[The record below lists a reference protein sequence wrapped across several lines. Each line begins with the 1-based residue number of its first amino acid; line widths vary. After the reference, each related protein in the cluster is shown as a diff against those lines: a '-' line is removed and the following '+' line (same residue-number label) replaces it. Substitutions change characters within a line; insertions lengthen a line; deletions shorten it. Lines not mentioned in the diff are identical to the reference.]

1 MRLQDI
7 LYFPLKYLGQL
18 GSSIVSRE
26 NETRRRKTR
35 NGMAGSLIENVS
47 DTAFWIAH
55 CRALETE
62 RPDALFRD
70 PLARLL
76 AGDRG
81 KKIANAMPVR
91 FITTWIVAIRT
102 RVIDDYIRWAIA
114 QGVDTILNLGAGLDT
129 RPYRLDL
136 SESLVWIEAD
146 YPRIVEFKEER
157 LSNEKP
163 RCQLD
168 RVKLDLANL
177 SERRKLLASVDARAR
192 KMLVLTEGVVPYL
205 SLEEGA
211 SLADDLRTLDH
222 VRYWIVEYISPQ
234 ASKYRHRGM
243 RQLMKNAPFKFAP
256 ADWFAFFEI
265 HGWRARETRYLWDES
280 RRLHRPIQ
288 LPLFLKVVFIIR
300 GIFASKEQ
308 RAAFRKF
315 QGYALLEPAD
325 S

>member
-1 MRLQDI
+1 MVD
-7 LYFPLKYLGQL
+7 
-18 GSSIVSRE
+18 
-26 NETRRRKTR
+26 
-35 NGMAGSLIENVS
+35 SLIENVS

-62 RPDALFRD
+62 RSDALFHD

-81 KKIANAMPVR
+81 KKITEAMPVS

-102 RVIDDYIRWAIA
+102 RLIDDYIRWAVT

-136 SESLVWIEAD
+136 PESLVWIEAD
-146 YPRIVEFKEER
+146 YPHIVEFKENR
-157 LSNEKP
+157 LSQEKP
-163 RCQLD
+163 RCHLE

-177 SERRKLLASVDARAR
+177 SERRELLTSVNVRAE

-205 SLEEGA
+205 SLEEAG

-222 VRYWIVEYISPQ
+222 ARYWIVEYVSPQ
-234 ASKYRHRGM
+234 ASKYRSRGRM
-243 RQLMKNAPFKFAP
+243 RRLMQNAPFKFAP
-256 ADWFAFFEI
+256 QDWFGFFEA
-265 HGWRARETRYLWDES
+265 HGWRSSDVRYLVEEGE
-280 RRLHRPIQ
+280 RLYRPIK
-288 LPLFLKVVFIIR
+288 LPAPLILAFLTR

-315 QGYALLEPAD
+315 QG
-325 S
+325 

>member
-1 MRLQDI
+1 MA
-7 LYFPLKYLGQL
+7 K
-18 GSSIVSRE
+18 
-26 NETRRRKTR
+26 KR

-62 RPDALFRD
+62 RPDALFHD

-81 KKIANAMPVR
+81 KKIAEAMPAR
-91 FITTWIVAIRT
+91 LITAWIVAIRT

-136 SESLVWIEAD
+136 PESLVWIEAD
-146 YPRIVEFKEER
+146 YPHIVEFKGNL
-157 LSNEKP
+157 LSKEKP
-163 RCQLD
+163 RFWLE

-177 SERRKLLASVDARAR
+177 PERRQLFASINARA
-192 KMLVLTEGVVPYL
+192 KKILVLTEGVVPYL
-205 SLEEGA
+205 SLEEAA
-211 SLADDLRTLDH
+211 SLADDLSALDRA
-222 VRYWIVEYISPQ
+222 RYWIVEYISPLTSRYRNRGRM
-234 ASKYRHRGM
+234 SK
-243 RQLMKNAPFKFAP
+243 LMQNAPFKFAP
-256 ADWFAFFEI
+256 EDWFGFFEA
-265 HGWRARETRYLWDES
+265 HRWRFREVRYLVGEGE
-280 RRLHRPIQ
+280 RLHRPIK
-288 LPLFLKVVFIIR
+288 LPPPLMLAFLIR

-315 QGYALLEPAD
+315 QGYAMLEPTN

>member
-1 MRLQDI
+1 
-7 LYFPLKYLGQL
+7 
-18 GSSIVSRE
+18 
-26 NETRRRKTR
+26 
-35 NGMAGSLIENVS
+35 MADSLIENVS

-81 KKIANAMPVR
+81 KKIANAMPVS
-91 FITTWIVAIRT
+91 FITAWIVAIRT
-102 RVIDDYIRWAIA
+102 CVIDNYIRWAIA

-136 SESLVWIEAD
+136 PQSLLWIEAD
-146 YPRIVEFKEER
+146 YPRIVEFKEEK

-163 RCQLD
+163 RCQLE
-168 RVKLDLANL
+168 RVKLDLADL
-177 SERRKLLASVDARAR
+177 SERRKLFASVNARA
-192 KMLVLTEGVVPYL
+192 KKILVLTEGVVPYL

-222 VRYWIVEYISPQ
+222 ARYWIVEYISPQ
-234 ASKYRHRGM
+234 AAKYRHRRM
-243 RQLMKNAPFKFAP
+243 TRIMQNAPFKFAP
-256 ADWFAFFEI
+256 DDWFGFFEE
-265 HGWRARETRYLWDES
+265 HRWRCREVHYLWDES
-280 RRLHRPIQ
+280 KRLHRPIQ
-288 LPLFLKVVFIIR
+288 LPLFVRLIYLIR
-300 GIFASKEQ
+300 GIFLSKEQ

-315 QGYALLEPAD
+315 QGYAMLEPTN

>member
-1 MRLQDI
+1 
-7 LYFPLKYLGQL
+7 
-18 GSSIVSRE
+18 
-26 NETRRRKTR
+26 
-35 NGMAGSLIENVS
+35 MADSLIESVS

-81 KKIANAMPVR
+81 KKIASAMPVR

-102 RVIDDYIRWAIA
+102 FVIDEYIRWAIA

-136 SESLVWIEAD
+136 PESLVWIEAD
-146 YPRIVEFKEER
+146 YPRIVEFKEDR
-157 LSNEKP
+157 LSTEKP
-163 RCQLD
+163 RFQLE
-168 RVKLDLANL
+168 RMKLDLANL
-177 SERRKLLASVDARAR
+177 SERRQAFANINARTK

-205 SLEEGA
+205 SLEEVA
-211 SLADDLRTLDH
+211 SLAGDLRVLDH
-222 VRYWIVEYISPQ
+222 ARYWIVEYISPQ
-234 ASKYRHRGM
+234 SSKYRHRGRM
-243 RQLMKNAPFKFAP
+243 GQLMRNAPFKFAP
-256 ADWFAFFEI
+256 ADWFGFFEAQ
-265 HGWRARETRYLWDES
+265 GWRPREVRYLVDEGE
-280 RRLHRPIQ
+280 RLHRPIK
-288 LPLFLKVVFIIR
+288 LPPALMLAFLIR
-300 GIFASKEQ
+300 GLFATKEQ

-315 QGYALLEPAD
+315 QGYAMLEPTN